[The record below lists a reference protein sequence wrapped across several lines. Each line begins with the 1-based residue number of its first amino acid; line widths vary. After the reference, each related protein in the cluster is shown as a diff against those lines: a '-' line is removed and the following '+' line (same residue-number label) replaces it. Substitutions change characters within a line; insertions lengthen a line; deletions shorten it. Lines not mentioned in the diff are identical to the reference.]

1 MNSQVEGN
9 RRHDKG
15 ARGGANKLNG
25 GFSGPQPH
33 LGKFI
38 YETCSQFGCKKIL
51 VLSIFLIVMIIYS
64 SS

>member
-15 ARGGANKLNG
+15 ARGDANKLNG

-33 LGKFI
+33 LGTFI
-38 YETCSQFGCKKIL
+38 YHQAAQMG
-51 VLSIFLIVMIIYS
+51 IFSKTAPHEKTQLLHQ
-64 SS
+64 